1 MAVTMPEGTLGERLE
16 RYLEGFGNRHGLE
29 ESGIEDGVVN
39 LTVSPESVPA
49 VLATARE
56 DLNIR
61 HLSYLTVVDRQGF
74 FEITYA
80 LADLRGADVR
90 VKTTIQGEEPVIGTV
105 THVYPTANWHE
116 AGGVRHV
123 RGRVRGA
130 SRLAAD
136 VHVAGPL
143 RPPPAFEE
151 LRDKRPPD
159 LRRVA
164 IAMLR
169 EEKNLGSQSLGG
181 TEGGR
186 LTNPDIRDEFG
197 LETLDMNMGPQ
208 HPAMHGLLRLIL
220 ELDGET
226 VVRCDPVMG
235 YLHRCQE
242 KIAENRMYPAVIPLT
257 DRLDYFAN
265 IHNEHGYCLA
275 VEDLLDVEIPP
286 RAEYIRVLMS
296 ELMRLASHI
305 PSLGFLMLEL
315 GAFTPILYGFRER
328 ERIQTLFEA
337 ITGARMMFHYVRI
350 GGVKADLPPDIPQ
363 RIWDYIESLEA
374 NYQSDFVDLVQG
386 NEIFISRTRNV
397 GRMSPDKA
405 LDMGLTGPPLRC
417 TGVDFDI
424 RRDYPYSIYNELDFD
439 VITEDAGDVEA
450 SYKVRVREILESIKL
465 IKQCLEKL
473 PEGEVMGDTGRRIR
487 PAEGEG
493 FSRIESP
500 RGEFSVHVVSD
511 GTDTPYRVHYRDPSF
526 CNMQL
531 LQEIVPGHY
540 LPDIMPIMGL
550 IDPVSGGWD
559 K

>member
-1 MAVTMPEGTLGERLE
+1 
-16 RYLEGFGNRHGLE
+16 
-29 ESGIEDGVVN
+29 
-39 LTVSPESVPA
+39 
-49 VLATARE
+49 
-56 DLNIR
+56 
-61 HLSYLTVVDRQGF
+61 
-74 FEITYA
+74 
-80 LADLRGADVR
+80 
-90 VKTTIQGEEPVIGTV
+90 
-105 THVYPTANWHE
+105 
-116 AGGVRHV
+116 
-123 RGRVRGA
+123 
-130 SRLAAD
+130 
-136 VHVAGPL
+136 
-143 RPPPAFEE
+143 
-151 LRDKRPPD
+151 
-159 LRRVA
+159 
-164 IAMLR
+164 MLR

-363 RIWDYIESLEA
+363 RIWDYVESLEA

-397 GRMSPDKA
+397 GRMSPNKA

-531 LQEIVPGHY
+531 LQEVVPGHY

>member
-1 MAVTMPEGTLGERLE
+1 
-16 RYLEGFGNRHGLE
+16 
-29 ESGIEDGVVN
+29 
-39 LTVSPESVPA
+39 
-49 VLATARE
+49 
-56 DLNIR
+56 
-61 HLSYLTVVDRQGF
+61 
-74 FEITYA
+74 
-80 LADLRGADVR
+80 
-90 VKTTIQGEEPVIGTV
+90 
-105 THVYPTANWHE
+105 
-116 AGGVRHV
+116 
-123 RGRVRGA
+123 
-130 SRLAAD
+130 
-136 VHVAGPL
+136 
-143 RPPPAFEE
+143 
-151 LRDKRPPD
+151 
-159 LRRVA
+159 
-164 IAMLR
+164 MLR
-169 EEKNLGSQSLGG
+169 EEKNLESQSLGG
-181 TEGGR
+181 TESGR

-275 VEDLLDVEIPP
+275 VEDMLDVEIPP

-337 ITGARMMFHYVRI
+337 ITGARMMFHYIRI
-350 GGVKADLPPDIPQ
+350 GGVKADLPPDMPE
-363 RIWDYIESLEA
+363 RIWEYVESLEA
-374 NYQSDFVDLVQG
+374 NYQSDFIDLVQG

-397 GRMSPDKA
+397 GTMSQDKA

-417 TGVDFDI
+417 TGVDYDI

-439 VITEDAGDVEA
+439 VITEEAGDVEA

-473 PEGEVMGDTGRRIR
+473 PEGEVMGNTGRRIR

-500 RGEFSVHVVSD
+500 RGEFAVHVVSD
-511 GTDTPYRVHYRDPSF
+511 GSDTPYRVHYRDPSF